1 MMRTALFAL
10 PLAAGVLAAQ
20 TPTPAR
26 ADTSRRQAMPVLK
39 VDIPPAGTLVAVT
52 NATIITASHG
62 TIENGTII
70 IRNGK
75 IAAVGKDLAVPSG
88 AQVIDGK
95 GKFVMPGIIDAHS
108 HSAAEAINEGS
119 RSNTAMVRI
128 QDVLRDDAIGLYR
141 SLAGGVTTLNILH
154 GSANTVGGQNAV
166 VKIRWGLPAD
176 SLLFTGAPP
185 GIKFALGENVRQT
198 NVAQIPGRTPRY
210 PRTRMGQEELLRE
223 VFTRAQE
230 YQAGWKAYEGAKAE
244 RRKDAKSAEPL
255 PPKRDLQLDAMVEIL
270 EGKRLVHAHSYRSDE
285 ILMLL
290 KVAKDFNF
298 RIASLQH
305 VLEGYKIADE
315 IAAAGTGASTF
326 ADNWAYKLEA
336 FDAIPFNAALM
347 AERGVKVS
355 INSDSD
361 ERARRLYQEA
371 AKAMKYGGASEEEAI
386 RMITLNPAWQLGVD
400 KLTGSIDV
408 GKDADIAIFN
418 GHPFA
423 PASRVEMTLI
433 DGRVFFDR
441 NKAPTLEALIEA
453 LKRRP
458 RPNTTS
464 GGDR

>member
-1 MMRTALFAL
+1 MMRLALFAF

-20 TPTPAR
+20 TPAGP
-26 ADTSRRQAMPVLK
+26 DTTRRQGQPVLR
-39 VDIPPAGTLVAVT
+39 VEIPPAATLVAIT
-52 NATIITASHG
+52 NATVLTASHG
-62 TIENGTII
+62 TIENGTIL

-75 IAAVGKDLAVPSG
+75 IAAVGKNLAVPPG
-88 AQVIDGK
+88 AQVIDGQ
-95 GKFVMPGIIDAHS
+95 GKYVMPGIIDAHS
-108 HSAAEAINEGS
+108 HSASEGINEGS
-119 RSNTAMVRI
+119 LSNTAMVRI
-128 QDVLRDDAIGLYR
+128 EDVLREDAIGLYR

-154 GSANTVGGQNAV
+154 GSANTIGGQNAV
-166 VKIRWGLPAD
+166 LKIRWGLPVD
-176 SLLFTGAPP
+176 SMRFAGAPP

-198 NVAQIPGRTPRY
+198 NVPQTPGRTPRY
-210 PRTRMGQEELLRE
+210 PRTRMGQEELLRDA
-223 VFTRAQE
+223 FTRARE
-230 YQAGWKAYEGAKAE
+230 YQAEWKAYEAATAQ
-244 RRKDAKSAEPL
+244 RRRDARTSEPL
-255 PPKRDLQLDAMVEIL
+255 PPKRDLQLDALVEIL

-290 KVAKDFNF
+290 KLAKEFDF

-315 IAAAGTGASTF
+315 IAAAGAGASTF

-386 RMITLNPAWQLGVD
+386 RMITLNAAWQLGVD

-408 GKDADIAIFN
+408 GKDADLAIFN

-441 NKAPTLEALIEA
+441 NKAPTLEYLIEQ
-453 LKRRP
+453 LKRRS
-458 RPNTTS
+458 RANTTS
-464 GGDR
+464 DGAL

>member
-1 MMRTALFAL
+1 MMRIALFAL
-10 PLAAGVLAAQ
+10 PLAAGALAAQ
-20 TPTPAR
+20 TPAAPDTTRR
-26 ADTSRRQAMPVLK
+26 ATLPVLK
-39 VDIPPAGTLVAVT
+39 VDIPPAGTLVAIT
-52 NATIITASHG
+52 NATVLTASHG
-62 TIENGTII
+62 TIENGTVL

-75 IAAVGKDLAVPSG
+75 IAAVGKDLAVPAG
-88 AQVIDGK
+88 AQIIDGN
-95 GKFVMPGIIDAHS
+95 GKYVMPGIIDAHS
-108 HSAAEAINEGS
+108 HSASEGINEGS
-119 RSNTAMVRI
+119 LSNTAMVRI
-128 QDVLRDDAIGLYR
+128 EDVLREDGIGIYR

-154 GSANTVGGQNAV
+154 GSANTIGGQNAV
-166 VKIRWGLPAD
+166 VKLRWGLPVD
-176 SLLFTGAPP
+176 SLLFAGAPP
-185 GIKFALGENVRQT
+185 GIKFALGENVRRT
-198 NVAQIPGRTPRY
+198 NVPQIPGRTPRY

-223 VFTRAQE
+223 VFTRARE
-230 YQAGWKAYEGAKAE
+230 YQSEWKAYEDAKTQ

-255 PPKRDLQLDAMVEIL
+255 PPKRDLQLDALVEIL

-290 KVAKDFNF
+290 QVAKDFGF
-298 RIASLQH
+298 KIASLQH

-315 IAAAGTGASTF
+315 IAAAGAGASTF

-347 AERGVKVS
+347 AERGVTVT

-386 RMITLNPAWQLGVD
+386 RMITLNAAKQLGVE
-400 KLTGSIDV
+400 KLTGSIDI

-453 LKRRP
+453 LKRRT

-464 GGDR
+464 GGAQ

>member
-1 MMRTALFAL
+1 MMRIALFAL
-10 PLAAGVLAAQ
+10 PLAAGALAAQ
-20 TPTPAR
+20 TPAAQDTTRR
-26 ADTSRRQAMPVLK
+26 ATLTVLK
-39 VDIPPAGTLVAVT
+39 VDIPPAGTLVAIT
-52 NATIITASHG
+52 NATVITASHG
-62 TIENGTII
+62 TLENATVL

-75 IAAVGKDLAVPSG
+75 IAAVGQGIAVPAG
-88 AQVIDGK
+88 AQLIEGNGK
-95 GKFVMPGIIDAHS
+95 YVMPGIIDAHS
-108 HSAAEAINEGS
+108 HSASEGINEGS
-119 RSNTAMVRI
+119 LSNTAMVRI
-128 QDVLRDDAIGLYR
+128 EDVLREDAIGIYR

-154 GSANTVGGQNAV
+154 GSANTIGGQNAV
-166 VKIRWGLPAD
+166 VKLRWGLPVD
-176 SLLFTGAPP
+176 SLLFAGAPP
-185 GIKFALGENVRQT
+185 GIKFALGENVRRT
-198 NVAQIPGRTPRY
+198 NVPQIPGRTPRY

-223 VFTRAQE
+223 VFTRARE
-230 YQAGWKAYEGAKAE
+230 YQAEWKTYEDAKA
-244 RRKDAKSAEPL
+244 RRRGDAKLAEPL
-255 PPKRDLQLDAMVEIL
+255 PPKRDLQLDALVEIL

-290 KVAKDFNF
+290 QVAKDFGF
-298 RIASLQH
+298 KIASLQH

-315 IAAAGTGASTF
+315 IAAAGAGASTF

-347 AERGVKVS
+347 AERGVTVT

-386 RMITLNPAWQLGVD
+386 RMITLNAAKQLGVE

-453 LKRRP
+453 LKRRS

-464 GGDR
+464 GGAQ